1 VRKNLLAWPKEG
13 SIVMTDET
21 RKALQ
26 LFIEKSDK
34 LRSLQFLT
42 TFSELSFHWNTT
54 KGEEKLE
61 ITGPTQ
67 EQLDAFVL
75 TFRFFVQDNEH
86 TSLRWLAKHVGDD
99 PDVSGHWKQ
108 EFNAVRGELNNILD
122 SWPPIQVSIANYMPP
137 TWRDVMEAFIYGDLS
152 HANEKK
158 REIFKSWM
166 RDLPTKG
173 LLTVQFVQIV
183 SAITAGLFHIAEIT
197 KKELCPDLP

>member
-1 VRKNLLAWPKEG
+1 MN
-13 SIVMTDET
+13 DET

-34 LRSLQFLT
+34 LRSLGFLT
-42 TFSELSFHWNTT
+42 TINELSFHWNTT

-67 EQLDAFVL
+67 EQIDAFVL

-86 TSLRWLAKHVGDD
+86 TSLRWLAMHVGDG
-99 PDVSGHWKQ
+99 PDMSEHWKR
-108 EFNAVRGELNNILD
+108 EFSEVRKELNNILD
-122 SWPPIQVSIANYMPP
+122 SFPPIQVSIANYKPP
-137 TWRDVMEAFIYGDLS
+137 TWRDVMDVFIYGDLS

-166 RDLPTKG
+166 HHLPTKG

-183 SAITAGLFHIAEIT
+183 SAVTAGLFHIAEIT
-197 KKELCPDLP
+197 KEELNPDLP